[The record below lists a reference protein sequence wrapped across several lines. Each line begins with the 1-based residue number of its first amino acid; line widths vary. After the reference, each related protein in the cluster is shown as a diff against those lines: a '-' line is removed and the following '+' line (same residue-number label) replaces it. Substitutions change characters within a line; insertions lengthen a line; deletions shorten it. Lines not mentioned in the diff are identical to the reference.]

1 MMTTDWNSILV
12 NRENVNAVHS
22 FANGRISGEDF
33 YARFSCTKLGGHVR
47 NLLRTYGVERARILA
62 KKALNRRELV

>member
-1 MMTTDWNSILV
+1 MFTDWNSILSNRGNVHTV
-12 NRENVNAVHS
+12 NN
-22 FANGRISGEDF
+22 FANGSISGEDF
-33 YARFSCTKLGGHVR
+33 YARFCGTPLGGSIR

>member
-1 MMTTDWNSILV
+1 MTTDWNSILV

-33 YARFSCTKLGGHVR
+33 YARFSGTKLGGHVR